1 MTARTIWV
9 LLLLQPGQV
18 KVFVDERVGRLE
30 GQVDL
35 GTEMLALARI
45 VSRVDGVVNV
55 DHTVSYRWT
64 TTRDAAWPY
73 GLQVG

>member
-1 MTARTIWV
+1 M
-9 LLLLQPGQV
+9 LLSPGQV
-18 KVFVDERVGRLE
+18 KVFVDEGVGRLE
-30 GQVDL
+30 SQVDL

-55 DHTVSYRWT
+55 DNKVSYRWT
-64 TTRDAAWPY
+64 TTRDATWPY

>member
-1 MTARTIWV
+1 
-9 LLLLQPGQV
+9 
-18 KVFVDERVGRLE
+18 
-30 GQVDL
+30 
-35 GTEMLALARI
+35 MLAPARI

-55 DHTVSYRWT
+55 DHTVGYRWT